1 MVADKVALWR
11 CVLSFWSSLFGGSSP
26 TLTSAIGQAGKTS
39 AFTSNLG
46 QNLTGQAGNYYSS
59 LLSGDP
65 KATAKL
71 LAPQIGTLT
80 KQGQQAKKTMAEFS
94 DRSGGMASKGQ
105 TVDDTTRASISDM
118 INTLTG
124 NAAGAAATMG
134 GNLIDTG
141 LKSLGMQVD
150 MSQQQMQN
158 WEQSILGK
166 GITSGIA
173 AGESYGMGKM
183 FPTPTTG

>member
-1 MVADKVALWR
+1 
-11 CVLSFWSSLFGGSSP
+11 LSFFSSLFGGSNP
-26 TLTSAIGQAGKTS
+26 TLSSGMKTAGDVS
-39 AFTSNLG
+39 QFTTG
-46 QNLTGQAGNYYSS
+46 MGKNLTGQAGGFYSD
-59 LLSGDP
+59 LMSGDTS
-65 KATAKL
+65 KISKL

-80 KQGQQAKKTMAEFS
+80 KQAGQEKKTMAEFGT
-94 DRSGGMASKGQ
+94 RSGGQTSRAASI
-105 TVDDTTRASISDM
+105 DDTTRAKISDM

-124 NAAGAAATMG
+124 QAVSGGAAMG
-134 GNLIDTG
+134 QGLIDTG

-173 AGESYGMGKM
+173 AGESYGMGKA
-183 FPTPTTG
+183 FPTPSAS